1 MTRMNRRMSQLLGRF
16 NISLSTLASSSSA
29 AKKEF
34 ITVGESLLL
43 KKEFEQAKGV
53 NANNFPDRTGFECF
67 VNHVHL
73 AFDGTQQSLQSCLEY
88 AMALRNQL
96 AKIGKDRQFMVILT
110 LSDDD
115 CVVRFHELRK
125 SERWLAD
132 DLETYREEAVLAL
145 VAGEPEHCLR
155 TGS

>member
-1 MTRMNRRMSQLLGRF
+1 MRMNTRMSQLLGRF
-16 NISLSTLASSSSA
+16 SISLATLASSSSA

-53 NANNFPDRTGFECF
+53 NPSNFPDRTGFECF

-73 AFDGTQQSLQSCLEY
+73 PFGGTQQSLQSCLEY
-88 AMALRNQL
+88 ALALRSQL
-96 AKIGKDRQFMVILT
+96 AEIGQGRRFKVIVS

-125 SERWLAD
+125 NEHWLAN
-132 DLETYREEAVLAL
+132 DLEAYREEAVLTM
-145 VAGEPEHCLR
+145 VAGESGHRVSVVP
-155 TGS
+155 